1 MKIAIIVQA
10 RTGST
15 RLPKKILLPWNNKT
29 VLGEVLERC
38 MATGLPV
45 ILAVPH
51 QDLPLALFHEPCFV
65 GHELD
70 VLDRY
75 YQAALIFEVS
85 TIIRIT
91 ADCPFTDPYTI
102 TKMIRLWDRGYYDY
116 LSNCHPIRTM
126 DKGFDVEIFSFQT
139 LKKTWQETPPQK
151 HFREHVT
158 TYMYES
164 GLFRLGTYRPEN
176 HIMSNENFSIDTFDD
191 YIKLREMTNGTT
203 YRSGTEC
210 FDRSLRCPA

>member
-1 MKIAIIVQA
+1 MKTAIIVQA

-45 ILAVPH
+45 ILAVPY

-75 YQAALIFEVS
+75 YQAALIFGIS
-85 TIIRIT
+85 TIVRIT
-91 ADCPFTDPYTI
+91 ADCPFVDPYTI
-102 TKMIRLWDRGYYDY
+102 AKMVKLWDKGYFDY

-139 LKKTWQETPPQK
+139 LKKAWQDTPGLK
-151 HFREHVT
+151 HWREHVT
-158 TYMYES
+158 TYIYES
-164 GLFRLGTYRPEN
+164 GQFRLGTYRPEN
-176 HIMSNENFSIDTFDD
+176 YIMSNEDYSIDTFDD
-191 YIKLREMTNGTT
+191 YIRLREITNGTT
-203 YRSGTEC
+203 YGSRTEC
-210 FDRSLRCPA
+210 AYR